1 MSKYKLRMMRNEK
14 GRNTKM
20 DELKSDYIRIQGDME
35 KLESL
40 GKHSNVAY
48 SEKLLEE
55 IEAELKRLREKLQQT
70 ES

>member
-1 MSKYKLRMMRNEK
+1 MKKAEIQK
-14 GRNTKM
+14 KM
-20 DELKSDYIRIQGDME
+20 DELKSDYIRFQGDME